1 LGYNKRKK
9 KYSEKELKSINRKEL
24 IVNLMPLIKAFG
36 LWLFLVGIVAI
47 DYIKLRW
54 ISMLFVHFTT
64 YLTYGLSKV
73 LFVPVR
79 LFGQGT
85 FNIGVFEGSYD
96 SIMISSYPMIIEL
109 ECSAYQAYLAM
120 VALIIFAKWELRSKI
135 FWGSIIFGILA
146 FINSLRI
153 VLLGVL
159 GQKFPAL
166 FDLIHDYVWNILM
179 VVILWGLYEFVNNRL
194 TKKHEQKN

>member
-1 LGYNKRKK
+1 
-9 KYSEKELKSINRKEL
+9 
-24 IVNLMPLIKAFG
+24 MPLVKAFG
-36 LWLFLVGIVAI
+36 LWLFLVGIVAL

-64 YLTYGLSKV
+64 YLTYGLSKI
-73 LFVPVR
+73 LFIPVR
-79 LFGQGT
+79 LFGHGT
-85 FNIGVFEGSYD
+85 FNIGAFEANYD

-120 VALIIFAKWELRSKI
+120 ISLIIFANWELRNKVI
-135 FWGSIIFGILA
+135 WGSIIFGILA

-159 GQKFPAL
+159 GQKFPAF

-194 TKKHEQKN
+194 TKQNEQEN